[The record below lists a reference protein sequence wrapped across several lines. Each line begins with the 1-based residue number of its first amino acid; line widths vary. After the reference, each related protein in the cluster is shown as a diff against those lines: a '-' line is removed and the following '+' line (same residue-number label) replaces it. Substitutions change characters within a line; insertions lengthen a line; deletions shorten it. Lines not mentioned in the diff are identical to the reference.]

1 MDVLDAIRTVL
12 AVRSYRPDPVPDE
25 VIREIL
31 EAGRLTASAG
41 NRQSWDFVVV
51 QDQEALQKLADNSS
65 GHGLYVA
72 QAAFA
77 VAVVADK
84 SALGV
89 SDASRAIQNMIL
101 AAWAQGV
108 GSNWVGFSD
117 MLNEINPILGIPDDL
132 DIVAVLPFGYPADA
146 SLGKGI
152 KKRKP
157 FDEVVHWGRW
167 GGSQPS

>member
-1 MDVLDAIRTVL
+1 MDVQEAIRTVL
-12 AVRSYRPDPVPDE
+12 AVRAYRDDPVPDD

-51 QDQEALQKLADNSS
+51 QDKQVLQSLANHSG
-65 GHGLYVA
+65 GHGPYVA

-77 VAVVADK
+77 VVVVADK
-84 SALGV
+84 SALGL

-101 AAWAQGV
+101 AAWAEGV

-132 DIVAVLPFGYPADA
+132 DIVAVLPFGYPADET
-146 SLGKGI
+146 LGKGS
-152 KKRKP
+152 KRRKP
-157 FDEVVHWGRW
+157 FDDVVRW
-167 GGSQPS
+167 GSWTGNAPE

>member
-1 MDVLDAIRTVL
+1 MDVNEAIRTVL
-12 AVRSYRPDPVPDE
+12 AVRAYRDEPVPDD

-51 QDQEALQKLADNSS
+51 QDKPVLQSLANHSG
-65 GHGLYVA
+65 GHGPYVG

-77 VAVVADK
+77 IAVVADK
-84 SALGV
+84 SALGL

-117 MLNEINPILGIPDDL
+117 MLNEINPILGIPEDL
-132 DIVAVLPFGYPADA
+132 DIVAILPFGYPADP
-146 SLGKGI
+146 SLGKGV

-157 FDEVVHWGRW
+157 FDEIVHWGNW
-167 GGSQPS
+167 GGGQPS